1 AAEGS
6 GNSANDSLLAMSP
19 EQQAQ
24 LLTKGIKDCV
34 GESPFPMGVTKTGK
48 AKGYAYWSVRCKD
61 GRSFAVQITP
71 KSQATAAECKA
82 LEGSGKKCFK
92 TSWGRCWPRGCAIT
106 SSGVAGRPNPTAQDS
121 LPSTSSPRNPAS
133 GLPRMPS
140 DPRVAPASCRKSTPQ
155 RQPPGPE
162 FP

>member
-1 AAEGS
+1 MRRRVLLLAALLTAASGLTAMAAEGS

-24 LLTKGIKDCV
+24 MLTKGIKDCV

-82 LEGSGKKCFK
+82 LEGSGKECFK
-92 TSWGRCWPRGCAIT
+92 
-106 SSGVAGRPNPTAQDS
+106 
-121 LPSTSSPRNPAS
+121 
-133 GLPRMPS
+133 
-140 DPRVAPASCRKSTPQ
+140 K
-155 RQPPGPE
+155 
-162 FP
+162 F